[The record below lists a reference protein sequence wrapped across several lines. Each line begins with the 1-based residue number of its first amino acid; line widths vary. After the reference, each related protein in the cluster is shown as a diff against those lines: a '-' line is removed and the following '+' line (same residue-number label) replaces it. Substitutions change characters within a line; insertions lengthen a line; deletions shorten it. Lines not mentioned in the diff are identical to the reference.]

1 MKIRIIKAPL
11 TQYQTKGQV
20 DENSSW
26 IRQILDYEKEHG
38 APGGTPHSTWGW
50 NKPRGFTQGTDKLF
64 RDNQGKLYK
73 GTGKFN
79 KPKTI
84 EEAEQLFREQYLP
97 DFVNYPLELRK
108 RLADY
113 SYNTGRNVND
123 LLLYNAGKISL
134 DQLNS
139 PSVFTKEWTDNQ
151 AEIEKLY
158 SDPNFISKLDSNK
171 QNVYK
176 TTGTYDVPDP
186 NDSKKTI
193 KTRYSLSN
201 YNPEYDA
208 GWFNRLK
215 IFQKPDTTTNV
226 PAAKPVV
233 TPAVT
238 ASPKT
243 SALNTAVNTAV
254 NEVKDLVPKVK
265 PVVTNAITD
274 IKNFI
279 PKVGPA
285 IGNAIS
291 DVKQFA
297 STTFKPSAQ
306 TPAAPTQQPAATV
319 SLANQP
325 APVQLTGN
333 SKPSAFSLSA
343 PLGTTAFKPA
353 TTPSANNTAASVQ
366 PAVATNQTVTASWHP
381 EWDDAETT
389 MPVNPAS
396 ASTSTQAAAS
406 NTTQP
411 ARFWHSEWDDEGFDT
426 DPAGPLYQPP
436 AKTKKPLFS
445 KGIANAAND
454 ISDVSDA
461 VLMAGSVV
469 DYFGQNKKI
478 KDAERAFRQN
488 QFDNQAISPQFRGN
502 YNINTGRFREDV
514 TRKPNEGMFQMGGEE
529 NFANTSNMIKIRI
542 TGKPE
547 NLEFKYGGQ
556 NGYGLDLGQRRV
568 QTEMPKSKAD
578 YVSNT
583 IQEVPRYAANIE
595 AEKGETVYGD
605 LDNDGELEHMKIG
618 GKRHSEGGT
627 PLNVPEGSFI
637 FSDTAKMKV
646 KDAEVLKYFGLPAKK
661 GGYTPAEIA
670 KRYDINKYKGI
681 LEDENSDDLSK
692 NTAQLMVSN
701 YNKKLAALA
710 MVQEQMKGF
719 PQGMPAVAQQE
730 EGQEEMAMAEYGGY
744 LPKAQVG
751 RVAVWDEDEQ
761 KALQEYIKQRYNVE
775 IPINA
780 RDTDPNSQRFTLPT
794 VQKSRSGRRVYGDE
808 DWTSADNMSDFAK
821 RQKKF
826 LAENPGWD
834 PTKVGS
840 TEKFQKW
847 YNAERAKKGMKSYF
861 GKGQGF
867 QEVDDEFGEYTF
879 SAPDIEPTEPTKEIV
894 PQSPV
899 GYVCLGLKED
909 GTPNIQ
915 SSPYKDE
922 AALVAAGA
930 YTSAQEAAMSC
941 PNDTIPG
948 KIPTGEI
955 PPPEKVKFLTQDKL
969 GLLGASLFP
978 PQAYLPYVAD
988 LPYRQGDLVLEDW
1001 LSKAQQRQ
1009 QTFNTAATTLGQ
1021 YQPGTAMASNLSFL
1035 AGQTGEGVAQDIAQ
1049 TDSSNVDRANQF
1061 MAQELQRKTANDAY
1075 NAEAKNKR
1083 WEGITTT
1090 KQNLDNAR
1098 RKYTKGII
1106 QAAQNAISNRGYLDM
1121 LNKVNPVYNVDPTTF
1136 LSYFKQGYGDDKF
1149 TTSANPSGGMDWAN
1163 VRKGYNA
1170 AKQTFGPDLTLSE
1183 YMKYAAP
1190 RTTYSDTDYNGV
1202 PDSVRTSMMGQAMP
1216 PMYMNGLRL
1225 NRFGGT
1231 SVRGGVVPPAA
1242 MMSSYIGPWDL

>member
-11 TQYQTKGQV
+11 TQYQSKGQV

-26 IRQILDYEKEHG
+26 IREMLGYEKEHG
-38 APGGTPHSTWGW
+38 APGGTPHPTWGW
-50 NKPRGFTQGTDKLF
+50 NKPRGFTADNNGLF
-64 RDNQGKLYK
+64 RDKQGNLYK

-84 EEAEQLFREQYLP
+84 EEAEALFREQYLP

-113 SYNTGRNVND
+113 SFNTGRNVND
-123 LLLYNAGKISL
+123 LLLYNAGKIDL

-139 PSVFTKEWTDNQ
+139 PSVFTNEWTANQ
-151 AEIEKLY
+151 SEIEKMY

-171 QNVYK
+171 ENVYK
-176 TTGTYDVPDP
+176 TTGTYDIPDP
-186 NDSKKTI
+186 KDSTKTI
-193 KTRYSLSN
+193 KTRYSLTN
-201 YNPEYDA
+201 PNPEYEA
-208 GWFNRLK
+208 GWLGRINVFR
-215 IFQKPDTTTNV
+215 KPKPATGANV
-226 PAAKPVV
+226 TAPAAVV
-233 TPAVT
+233 TPPAKP
-238 ASPKT
+238 AA

-254 NEVKDLVPKVK
+254 NEVKTLVPKVK
-265 PVVTNAITD
+265 PVVNNAIID

-285 IGNAIS
+285 IGNAIN

-297 STTFKPSAQ
+297 ATTFKPSAQ

-319 SLANQP
+319 SLANSP
-325 APVQLTGN
+325 APVQLTG
-333 SKPSAFSLSA
+333 SSTPSVFTPTQS
-343 PLGTTAFKPA
+343 LGTAAPKPA
-353 TTPSANNTAASVQ
+353 MTPSAPIAQ
-366 PAVATNQTVTASWHP
+366 PAAATNQTVTASWHP

-389 MPVNPAS
+389 MPVNQ
-396 ASTSTQAAAS
+396 ASTNTPAQAAAT
-406 NTTQP
+406 NAQPEP
-411 ARFWHSEWDDEGFDT
+411 ARRWHAEWDDEGFDT
-426 DPAGPLYQPP
+426 DPAGPLYQPNTQP
-436 AKTKKPLFS
+436 ATKKPLLS
-445 KGIANAAND
+445 QSTANK
-454 ISDVSDA
+454 ISDWSNA
-461 VLMAGSVV
+461 LLTAGSVV

-478 KDAERAFRQN
+478 KDAERSFRQN
-488 QFDNQAISPQFRGN
+488 QFDNQVVSPMFRGN
-502 YNINTGRFREDV
+502 WNINTGRYRDNV
-514 TRKPNEGMFQMGGEE
+514 MRKPNEGMFQMGGEE
-529 NFANTSNMIKIRI
+529 NFANISNMIKIRI

-556 NGYGLDLGQRRV
+556 SGYGLDLGQRRV
-568 QTEMPKSKAD
+568 QTKMPQSKAD
-578 YVSNT
+578 LVSNT

-605 LDNDGELEHMKIG
+605 IDGDGELEHMKIG

-637 FSDTAKMKV
+637 FSDTAKMKI

-681 LEDENSDDLSK
+681 LEDVNSDDLSK

-719 PQGMPAVAQQE
+719 PQGMPSVAQQG
-730 EGQEEMAMAEYGGY
+730 EGEEEMAMGEYGGY
-744 LPKAQVG
+744 LPKAQGGGG

-761 KALQEYIKQRYNVE
+761 KALQDYIKQRYNIQ
-775 IPINA
+775 IPVNA

-808 DWTSADNMSDFAK
+808 DWTSADNMADFAK

-834 PTKVGS
+834 PTKVGA

-894 PQSPV
+894 PDSPI

-915 SSPYKDE
+915 SSSYKDE
-922 AALVAAGA
+922 AALAAAGA
-930 YTSAQEAAMSC
+930 YKSAQEASMYC
-941 PNDTIPG
+941 PGETIPG
-948 KIPTGEI
+948 KIPSGEI
-955 PPPEKVKFLTQDKL
+955 PPPDKVRFLTQDKL
-969 GLLGASLFP
+969 GLLGAALYP
-978 PQAYLPYVAD
+978 PQAYLPYVSE
-988 LPYRQGDLVLEDW
+988 LPYRQGDLALEDW
-1001 LSKAQQRQ
+1001 LAKAQQRQ

-1049 TDSSNVDRANQF
+1049 VDSRNVDRANQF
-1061 MAQELQRKTANDAY
+1061 MNMELQRKTANDAY
-1075 NAEAKNKR
+1075 NANARDKR
-1083 WEGITTT
+1083 WDSMTIT

-1121 LNKVNPVYNVDPTTF
+1121 LNKVNPVYNVDPTSF
-1136 LSYFKQGYGDDKF
+1136 LSYFKEGYGPDKLGMASS
-1149 TTSANPSGGMDWAN
+1149 TQTGGGMDWAN

-1183 YMKYAAP
+1183 YMRYAAP
-1190 RTTYSDTDYNGV
+1190 RSTYSDTDYDGIPN
-1202 PDSVRTSMMGQAMP
+1202 SVRTSMMGQAMP
-1216 PMYMNGLRL
+1216 FMYMNGLQR
-1225 NRFGGT
+1225 RFGGS